1 MVNPTPIHAQGPS
14 AYTSTKTTSGN
25 SKMNRAELVEIL
37 ASKND
42 LSKSAAN
49 GVLETLIETIQT
61 AVKKGDAV
69 QLVGF
74 GTFKP
79 VKRAARTGKN
89 PATGAALKIPA
100 TTVPK
105 FVAGAK
111 FKAVV
116 DPKAAKRKAAK

>member
-1 MVNPTPIHAQGPS
+1 
-14 AYTSTKTTSGN
+14 
-25 SKMNRAELVEIL
+25 MNRAELVEIL

-42 LSKSAAN
+42 LSKTAAN
-49 GVLETLIETIQT
+49 AVLDTLIETVQT

-74 GTFKP
+74 GTFKSA
-79 VKRAARTGKN
+79 KR
-89 PATGAALKIPA
+89 AALKIPA
-100 TTVPK
+100 STVPK

-116 DPKAAKRKAAK
+116 DPKAAKRKAEKAGK

>member
-1 MVNPTPIHAQGPS
+1 
-14 AYTSTKTTSGN
+14 
-25 SKMNRAELVEIL
+25 MNRVELVEIL

-49 GVLETLIETIQT
+49 RVLDTLIETIQT
-61 AVKKGDAV
+61 TVKKGDSV
-69 QLVGF
+69 LLVGF
-74 GTFKP
+74 GTFKSS
-79 VKRAARTGKN
+79 KRAARTGKN
-89 PATGAALKIPA
+89 PATGAAIKIPA

>member
-1 MVNPTPIHAQGPS
+1 
-14 AYTSTKTTSGN
+14 
-25 SKMNRAELVEIL
+25 MNRVELVEIL
-37 ASKND
+37 ATKND

-49 GVLETLIETIQT
+49 RVLDTLIETIQT
-61 AVKKGDAV
+61 TVKKGDSV

-74 GTFKP
+74 GTFKSS
-79 VKRAARTGKN
+79 KRAVRTGKN
-89 PATGAALKIPA
+89 PAAGAAIKIPA

>member
-1 MVNPTPIHAQGPS
+1 
-14 AYTSTKTTSGN
+14 
-25 SKMNRAELVEIL
+25 MNRSEIIEVL
-37 ASKND
+37 ATKNS
-42 LSKSAAN
+42 LTKVAASAI
-49 GVLETLIETIQT
+49 LDTLIETIQT

-74 GTFKP
+74 GTFKSS
-79 VKRAARTGKN
+79 KRAARVGKN

-111 FKAVV
+111 FKAAV
-116 DPKAAKRKAAK
+116 DPKAAKRKALKKA